1 MTKKTY
7 FKFVYECTST
17 KDNIMLTYEIG
28 HEQKVIDFLISLT
41 NNDLYSACL
50 IDLNMKA
57 ETNPELEDSVEKI
70 LNGIKGKLIE
80 TLDTPVLKPS
90 QVFRGR
96 N

>member
-7 FKFVYECTST
+7 FKFVYECTPT
-17 KDNIMLTYEIG
+17 KNHILLTYQTG
-28 HEQKVIDFLISLT
+28 HEQEVIDFLISLT

-50 IDLNMKA
+50 IDLNMKV
-57 ETNPELEDSVEKI
+57 ETNPELENSVEKI

-80 TLDTPVLKPS
+80 TLDTPVLRPS